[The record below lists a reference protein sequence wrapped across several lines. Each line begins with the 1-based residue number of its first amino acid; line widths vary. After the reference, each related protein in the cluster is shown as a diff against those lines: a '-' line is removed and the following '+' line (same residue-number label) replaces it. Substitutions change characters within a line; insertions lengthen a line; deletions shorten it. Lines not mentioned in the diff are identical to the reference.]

1 MYHKLEG
8 KAHVSTMLQ
17 FDPFRSIAIEDAIE
31 QYASTLVECVLLGDK
46 SWVFITHIDVF
57 LQNDPTIDDCAYTKN
72 NRYDKQS
79 RAVKVQKTILRP
91 SLQNVTLRLNS
102 ICEVPNPKK
111 FDQDDDQKKE
121 KALWRWRKNNIK
133 IY

>member
-1 MYHKLEG
+1 MCPTWRQVLGVYH
-8 KAHVSTMLQ
+8 AYRRIS
-17 FDPFRSIAIEDAIE
+17 S
-31 QYASTLVECVLLGDK
+31 
-46 SWVFITHIDVF
+46 
-57 LQNDPTIDDCAYTKN
+57 NDPTIDDCAYTKN

-111 FDQDDDQKKE
+111 FDQDDAQKKE